1 MDLKLKNKVALIGGA
16 SRGLGRG
23 CALQLAKEGANV
35 AICSR
40 RLGPLNE
47 TTDFIEDHTDS
58 NVIAILADLSN
69 ACDIQ
74 RVVDETISR
83 FNRIDILVNNSGGPR
98 PGTFFEFSDDDWKYS
113 FELVLLYV
121 IRMCRIVIPYMAY
134 QQSGSIINITSL
146 AAKEPS
152 ENLILSNVFRIGI
165 ISLTKSLSREL
176 IKDNITINNICPG
189 AFKTDR
195 VMELMLDKSMRTN
208 KSIEDIEMSLISNL
222 PLKRYQTPE
231 ELGNLVAF
239 LASDLARG
247 ITGTTIQIDGGIS
260 RCLF

>member
-35 AICSR
+35 VICSR

-47 TTDFIEDHTDS
+47 TADFIESHTNS
-58 NVIAILADLSN
+58 RVIAIPADLSN
-69 ACDIQ
+69 ASDIQ
-74 RVVDETISR
+74 KVVDETIKG
-83 FNRIDILVNNSGGPR
+83 FNRIDILVNNSGGPL
-98 PGTFFEFSDDDWKYS
+98 PGTFLEFSDDDWKYS
-113 FELVLLYV
+113 FDLILLYV
-121 IRMCRIVIPYMAY
+121 IRMCRLVIPYMVD
-134 QQSGSIINITSL
+134 QQSGRIINITSL
-146 AAKEPS
+146 AAKEPA
-152 ENLILSNVFRIGI
+152 ENLILSNVLRVGI
-165 ISLTKSLSREL
+165 ISLTKSLSRDL

-195 VMELMLDKSMRTN
+195 VMELMLDQSKRTN
-208 KSIEDIEMSLISNL
+208 KSIEELETNLIANL

-231 ELGNLVAF
+231 ELGDLVSF